1 MKTLDT
7 FDFGSRGE
15 RKSSYDWDTILS
27 GKIVVLVEGE
37 DYICKKSTMT
47 IMARNKAKKL
57 GKKLRTGKDF
67 EGNLIV
73 QAVSAEGEAKPAAET
88 RRRRKSS

>member
-7 FDFGSRGE
+7 FDFGSRSE

-37 DYICKKSTMT
+37 DFTCKRSTMVIIT
-47 IMARNKAKKL
+47 RNKAKKL
-57 GKKLRTGKDF
+57 GKKLRTGQDF

-73 QAVSAEGEAKPAAET
+73 QVISADGEAEAGC
-88 RRRRKSS
+88 